1 MNILI
6 VTQYFRPESFII
18 NDVADRLRLLGHDVT
33 VATGKPNYPTGK
45 IFDGYRSYGISKET
59 LDNGIA
65 IYRIPIIP
73 RGASRPLN
81 LVLNYASFLLS
92 GLFLLPIALTRQKFD
107 AVLFFG
113 VSPLTSAIPAAL
125 ISGLKKAPL
134 AIWVQDLWPETIKAA
149 SKVQNRLVLRL
160 VELVMKYIYRFS
172 DTVIVQS
179 RAFIDPISSLC
190 NIEKVRYLPNPAPD
204 EPISYPLSAS
214 ISELFNDCFSIVFAG
229 NLGKAQSLET
239 ILKAAERLRAYEHIK
254 FIVIGDGSEASRLSK
269 SVTESGLSNVVMT
282 GQLDRKM
289 MSSAYSLSSA
299 LLVTLKNDP
308 AYSLVIPSK
317 VQAYMQAGKPIIAA
331 VNGEGARLISETGCG
346 HAVAA
351 EDDRAL
357 AETILTFA
365 AMPAN
370 RLSEM
375 GRAGRQHY
383 QTHFQV
389 ETVTEQLIEILESRA
404 GINSEQN

>member
-125 ISGLKKAPL
+125 ISRLKKAPL

-190 NIEKVRYLPNPAPD
+190 NIEKVRYIPNPAPD
-204 EPISYPLSAS
+204 EPTSCPLSAS
-214 ISELFNDCFSIVFAG
+214 VSELFNDCFSIVFAG

-254 FIVIGDGSEASRLSK
+254 FIVIGDGSEANQLSK
-269 SVTESGLSNVVMT
+269 RLTESGLANVVMT

-289 MSSAYSLSSA
+289 MPSVYSLASA

-308 AYSLVIPSK
+308 AFSMVIPSK

-331 VNGEGARLISETGCG
+331 VDGEGARLISETGCG